1 MDRHYDAV
9 HNKNM
14 LFCKK
19 RNIEW
24 LYKKCYDCALKSG
37 KIEVNNVKAYL
48 KSDIKLSEIFSLMV
62 TVSLGF
68 GTESI
73 KSLVYEL
80 MMLINDENAVQV
92 INNMQTEIQSV
103 LGVMFMFIII
113 KFIMKASKVLKKEQY
128 LLCILEDVGEMKK

>member
-1 MDRHYDAV
+1 
-9 HNKNM
+9 
-14 LFCKK
+14 
-19 RNIEW
+19 
-24 LYKKCYDCALKSG
+24 
-37 KIEVNNVKAYL
+37 
-48 KSDIKLSEIFSLMV
+48 MV
-62 TVSLGF
+62 TVSLGS

-92 INNMQTEIQSV
+92 INNTQTEIQSV

-113 KFIMKASKVLKKEQY
+113 KFIMKASKVLKKEHY

>member
-19 RNIEW
+19 RDIEW